1 MTVYVNI
8 KMAKMLNTSTNY
20 LLDLTDN
27 PNPIDLVLTERENS
41 LLMNYRNLNSEEKIR
56 VETYL
61 QALLDLK
68 ETK

>member
-1 MTVYVNI
+1 
-8 KMAKMLNTSTNY
+8 MAKMLNTSTNY

-68 ETK
+68 EAK

>member
-1 MTVYVNI
+1 MTVYANI